1 MKIAK
6 NSRLLTTLVLAA
18 ALSMVQVS
26 VLRAGDPEVPI
37 TNTPAVKKTL
47 SSSDFAPPS
56 RRGLVHRTQSSAS
69 VWVARI
75 EWSARVLLVQ
85 LLKR

>member
-18 ALSMVQVS
+18 ALSMAHAS
-26 VLRAGDPEVPI
+26 MARAGDPDIPI
-37 TNTPAVKKTL
+37 NNTPTVKKAL
-47 SSSDFAPPS
+47 SPSDVAAPS
-56 RRGLVHRTQSSAS
+56 RRGLVIRTRSSAT
-69 VWVARI
+69 VWVLRI

-85 LLKR
+85 LLRR

>member
-18 ALSMVQVS
+18 ALSMAHAS
-26 VLRAGDPEVPI
+26 VIRAGDPD
-37 TNTPAVKKTL
+37 TPVTIAPTVKKAL
-47 SSSDFAPPS
+47 SPSDAAPPS
-56 RRGLVHRTQSSAS
+56 RRSLGTRTRSSAT
-69 VWVARI
+69 VWVLRI
-75 EWSARVLLVQ
+75 EWSARVVLVQ

>member
-18 ALSMVQVS
+18 ALSMAHAS
-26 VLRAGDPEVPI
+26 VLRAGDPEIPI
-37 TNTPAVKKTL
+37 TNVPALKKAL
-47 SSSDFAPPS
+47 SPSDAAPPS
-56 RRGLVHRTQSSAS
+56 RRGLVTRSQSSAT
-69 VWVARI
+69 VWVLRI